1 MRRKNTARYAH
12 VGRTLDEAGFFN
24 LHASIAV
31 VLCALVGCSMLSA
44 TLLGFFSPQA
54 SLKVSERTLSF
65 AERVTYQRTIEDVY
79 WRHRIW
85 PNDRHDPKP
94 PLDSVMSQAQVE
106 KKVADYLGKSQALE
120 DHWQRPITAE
130 QLQVE
135 MDRMAANTKQPEV
148 LRELFETLGN
158 DPFVIAECLARPV
171 LVDGLLGKIHD
182 DYQEPLDSR
191 RRSAE
196 NQKRKPVAAV
206 TGSYT
211 LPIISTGPNG
221 CVDDTWTATST
232 TSAPAG
238 RSTHTA
244 VWTGS
249 EMIVWGGWNGST
261 FFDTGARYNS
271 STDSW
276 TPTSSA
282 NAPAGRYAHTAVWTG
297 TEMIV
302 WGGGT
307 GGGYFDSGGRYNPST
322 DSWTAT
328 SIVGAPSARY
338 VHTAVWTG
346 SEMIVWGGYGDTFLN
361 TGGRYNPITDGWTP
375 ISATGAPT
383 GRGFHTAVW
392 TGSEMIVWGGYP
404 NTNTGGRY
412 NPGTDSWTATSTP
425 GAPSSR
431 QRHRAIWTGSEMIV
445 WGGEYNGGYMNT
457 GGRYNPD
464 TDSWMA
470 TSTTNAPAGRY
481 GHTAVWTGSEMIVW
495 GGYPNYTGGRYNPG
509 MDSWIATSTTGAP
522 SLRYVHTAVWTGSEM
537 IVWGGTNDIS
547 RWNTGG
553 RYCAQSG
560 SPTPT
565 ATPTATATPSATPRP
580 TPTRRAEPTPRL
592 RPTPAPRP

>member
-1 MRRKNTARYAH
+1 MKRKDTAQSASVRRS
-12 VGRTLDEAGFFN
+12 LDEGGFLN
-24 LHASIAV
+24 LRASIGV
-31 VLCALVGCSMLSA
+31 LLCALAGCSVLSA
-44 TLLGFFSPQA
+44 TLLGFFRPEA
-54 SLKVSERTLSF
+54 SSKFSQRTLSF
-65 AERVTYQRTIEDVY
+65 SERVVYQRAIEDVY

-85 PNDRHDPKP
+85 PKERRDPKP
-94 PLDSVMSQAQVE
+94 SLDSVMSQAQME
-106 KKVADYLGKSQALE
+106 TKVGDYLRDSQALE
-120 DHWQRPITAE
+120 ADWHRPITAE
-130 QLQVE
+130 QLQAE
-135 MDRMAANTKQPEV
+135 LDRMAQHTNQPEV
-148 LRELFETLGN
+148 LREVFAALGN

-171 LVDGLLGKIHD
+171 LAEGLLRKIHEG
-182 DYQEPLDSR
+182 YQEPLDSR
-191 RRSAE
+191 RGSAE
-196 NQKRKPVAAV
+196 TQKRKPVAAV

-261 FFDTGARYNS
+261 FFDTGGRYNP

-276 TPTSSA
+276 TATSST

-297 TEMIV
+297 SEMIV

-307 GGGYFDSGGRYNPST
+307 GSTFFDTGGRYNPST

-346 SEMIVWGGYGDTFLN
+346 SEMIVWGGYGGTFLN

-375 ISATGAPT
+375 TSATGAPT

-431 QRHRAIWTGSEMIV
+431 QRHRAVWTGSEMIV
-445 WGGEYNGGYMNT
+445 WGGEYNGGYLNT
-457 GGRYNPD
+457 GGRYNPG

-495 GGYPNYTGGRYNPG
+495 GGYPNTNTGGRYNPG

-522 SLRYVHTAVWTGSEM
+522 SARYVHTAVETGSEM
-537 IVWGGTNDIS
+537 IVWGGTDDIS

-560 SPTPT
+560 SSTPTP
-565 ATPTATATPSATPRP
+565 TPTATATPRATPTSRV
-580 TPTRRAEPTPRL
+580 

>member
-1 MRRKNTARYAH
+1 MKRKDTAQSASVRRS
-12 VGRTLDEAGFFN
+12 LDEGGFLN
-24 LHASIAV
+24 LRASIAV
-31 VLCALVGCSMLSA
+31 LLCALAGCSVLSA
-44 TLLGFFSPQA
+44 TLLGFFRPEA
-54 SLKVSERTLSF
+54 SSKFSQRPLSFSERV
-65 AERVTYQRTIEDVY
+65 AYQRAIEDVY

-85 PNDRHDPKP
+85 PKERRDPKP
-94 PLDSVMSQAQVE
+94 SLDSVMSQAQME
-106 KKVADYLGKSQALE
+106 TKVGDYLRDSQALE
-120 DHWQRPITAE
+120 ADWHRPITAE
-130 QLQVE
+130 QLQAE
-135 MDRMAANTKQPEV
+135 LDRMAQHTNQPEV
-148 LRELFETLGN
+148 LREVFAALGN

-171 LVDGLLGKIHD
+171 LAEGLLRNIHD

-238 RSTHTA
+238 RSSHTA

-261 FFDTGARYNS
+261 FFDTGGRYNP

-276 TPTSSA
+276 TATSST

-297 TEMIV
+297 SEMIV

-307 GGGYFDSGGRYNPST
+307 GSTFFDTGGRYNPST

-346 SEMIVWGGYGDTFLN
+346 SEMIVWGGYGGTFLN

-375 ISATGAPT
+375 TSATGAPT

-412 NPGTDSWTATSTP
+412 NPGTDGWTATSTP

-431 QRHRAIWTGSEMIV
+431 QRHRAVWTGSEMIV
-445 WGGEYNGGYMNT
+445 WGGEYNGGYLNT
-457 GGRYNPD
+457 GGRYNPG

-495 GGYPNYTGGRYNPG
+495 AGYPNTHTGGRYNPG

-522 SLRYVHTAVWTGSEM
+522 SARYVHTAVETGSEM
-537 IVWGGTNDIS
+537 IVWGGTDDIS

-565 ATPTATATPSATPRP
+565 PTPTATATPRATPTSRV
-580 TPTRRAEPTPRL
+580 